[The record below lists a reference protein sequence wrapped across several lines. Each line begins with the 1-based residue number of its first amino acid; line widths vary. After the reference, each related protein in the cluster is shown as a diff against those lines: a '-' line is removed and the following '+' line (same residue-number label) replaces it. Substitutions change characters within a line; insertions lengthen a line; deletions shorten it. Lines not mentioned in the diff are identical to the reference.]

1 MDYSS
6 TLNLPKTDFP
16 MRANLPEREPEILKQ
31 WEEKDIYKMQ
41 MEKNKDKPL
50 YILHDGPPYA
60 NGDIHI
66 GHALNKVLKDIVI
79 KYKAIRGF
87 RTPYV
92 PGWDTHG
99 LPTELR
105 AIKTL
110 NINRQEISPVELRR
124 LCRDFALGFVDKQRE
139 QFKRLGIVGDW
150 DNPYVT
156 LDPKFEAK
164 QIEVFGEMAKK
175 GYIYKGLRPVYWC
188 ADCETAL
195 AEAEIEYAEDKNKSI
210 FVKFEVKDDKGLFTG
225 IKEKIYF
232 VIWTTTTWTLP
243 GNMAVCLNADFNY
256 ALVKANNEIYVM
268 AEELVE
274 GVMKQAGISSYEIVK
289 KIKGDQLEGAVC
301 KHPFYD
307 RDSVVINGDHVT
319 LEAGTGCVHT
329 APGHGQEDFQ
339 VCQKYGIEVI
349 VPVDNKGFMTELA
362 GQFKGLFYKKAN
374 KAIYEELKASGHLFA
389 EAEVVHQ
396 YPHCWRCREPILFR
410 ATKQWFASVDGF
422 RDEALKAIKSVKWI
436 PEWGE
441 ERITS
446 MVRDRNDWCIS
457 RQRYWGVPIPIFY
470 CKDCEEAL
478 INDTTINAVK
488 KLFAEKGS
496 DAWYQME
503 ANEILPAGTK
513 CKCGCSEFTKEK
525 DIMDVWFDSGSS
537 HEAVLETRPDLR
549 WPADMYLEGSDQ
561 HRGWFQSSLLTA
573 VATRGSAPYKEVLT
587 HGYTVDGEGKKMSK
601 SLGNGIDPLE
611 IVKEFGADVLRL
623 WVASADYQNDVRVSK
638 DIIKQMSE
646 VYRKIRNTARFI
658 LGNISD
664 FEPDTHSVEYAKLQ
678 EIDKWAL
685 LKLNKLVKRVT
696 EAFEDYEYHMVY
708 HSIHNFCVVDMSNFY
723 LDIIKDRL
731 YTSKPESVER
741 RAAQTVMYEILDA
754 LVRML
759 TPVLAFTTEEIWQYM
774 PHRKYHDKESILLN
788 EWPAVNEKYLDDK
801 LEEKWDKILDIRSDV
816 SKALEVA
823 RADKVI
829 GHSLNAKVIV
839 FAEGKDYDFLEAIK
853 DELVTIFIVSAVEVK
868 KGLAGPKAVKGE
880 TTRIGIA
887 VENAPGEKCE
897 RCWMYSKS
905 VGTDAQH
912 PTLCARCSSVV

>member
-1 MDYSS
+1 MDYSN

-31 WEEKDIYKMQ
+31 WQEKDIYKMQ
-41 MEKNKDKPL
+41 MEKNKDKPT

-66 GHALNKVLKDIVI
+66 GHALNKILKDIVI
-79 KYKAIRGF
+79 KYKALRGF

-105 AIKTL
+105 AIKML

-150 DNPYVT
+150 DHPYIT

-210 FVKFEVKDDKGLFTG
+210 FVKFEVKNDKGLFAG

-256 ALVKANNEIYVM
+256 ALIKIDNEVYVM
-268 AEELVE
+268 AEDLVE
-274 GVMKQAGISSYEIVK
+274 SVMKQAGISSYEIVK
-289 KIKGDQLEGAVC
+289 KIKGNQLEGIIC
-301 KHPFYD
+301 KHPFFD

-339 VCQKYGIEVI
+339 VCQKYNIEVV
-349 VPVDNKGFMTELA
+349 VPVDDKGCMNELA

-374 KAIYEELKASGHLFA
+374 KAIYEELKSSGHLFA
-389 EAEVVHQ
+389 EAEVTHQ
-396 YPHCWRCREPILFR
+396 YPHCWRCKEPILFR

-422 RDEALKAIKSVKWI
+422 REEALKAIKSVKWV

-470 CKDCEEAL
+470 CKDCDEVL
-478 INDTTINAVK
+478 VNDTTINAVK
-488 KLFAEKGS
+488 ELFAEKGS

-503 ANEILPAGTK
+503 AKDILPAGTK
-513 CKCGCSEFTKEK
+513 CKCGCTNFTKEK
-525 DIMDVWFDSGSS
+525 DIMDVWFDSGST
-537 HEAVLETRPDLR
+537 HETVLETRPDLS

-573 VATRGSAPYKEVLT
+573 VATRGLAPYKTVLT

-611 IVKEFGADVLRL
+611 IIKEFGADVLRL

-638 DIIKQMSE
+638 EIIKQMSE

-664 FEPDTHSVEYAKLQ
+664 FEPDAHGVQYSELQ

-685 LKLNKLVKRVT
+685 MKLMKLINRVT
-696 EAFEDYEYHMVY
+696 QAFEDYEYHVVY

-731 YTSKPESVER
+731 YTSKADSVER
-741 RAAQTVMYEILDA
+741 RSAQTAMYEILDA

-759 TPVLAFTTEEIWQYM
+759 TPMLAFTTEEIWQYM
-774 PHRKYHDKESILLN
+774 PHRKSHDKESILLN
-788 EWPAVNEKYLDDK
+788 EWPTVNEKYIDEK
-801 LEEKWDKILDIRSDV
+801 LEEKWNKILDIRSDV

-823 RADKVI
+823 RTEKVI
-829 GHSLNAKVIV
+829 GHSLNAKVTLY
-839 FAEGKDYDFLEAIK
+839 ADEKNLAFLSGIK
-853 DELVTIFIVSAVEVK
+853 DDLVTIFIVSAVELAK
-868 KGLAGPKAVKGE
+868 GSAGLAKGE
-880 TTRIGIA
+880 LTGLEIK
-887 VENAPGEKCE
+887 VESAHGDKCE
-897 RCWMYSKS
+897 RCWMYSES
-905 VGTDAQH
+905 VGKDAEH
-912 PTLCARCSSVV
+912 PTLCGRCSSVVK